1 MVTLLLIILLVV
13 VVASLAGGPS
23 LYRRV
28 PRRRVVTETVYEDP
42 VVVQRTVRPIATVVD
57 NQVVE
62 EAPVRRV
69 ID

>member
-1 MVTLLLIILLVV
+1 MSLLVIILLVV
-13 VVASLAGGPS
+13 VVVSLVGGGPS

-42 VVVQRTVRPIATVVD
+42 VVVQRTARPIATVVD
-57 NQVVE
+57 NEVVE
-62 EAPVRRV
+62 ETPVRRV